1 MKEYVL
7 NVKGMVCGGCENRV
21 QNAVKTINGVK
32 EVVASHV
39 DGTVKIVAKDDSVI
53 EQAKEKIQDLDF
65 EVV

>member
-1 MKEYVL
+1 MNEYVL

-21 QNAVKTINGVK
+21 QNAVKNINGVK
-32 EVVASHV
+32 EVVANHV
-39 DGTVKIVAKDDSVI
+39 DGTVKIVAKDDSVL

>member
-21 QNAVKTINGVK
+21 QNAVKNINGVK

-39 DGTVKIVAKDDSVI
+39 DGTVKIVAKDDSVL

>member
-39 DGTVKIVAKDDSVI
+39 DGTVKIVEKDDSVI